1 MPAQPDLSKLSVTQF
16 AERFRGEMIPLS
28 NTFSYFCASVP
39 MSEED
44 LKEYLEEPVA
54 ALPPTIARALPKIS
68 ILLVP
73 YLERGDGHEKRKTA
87 PPAADYVSIER
98 PPEGRLSPYTQLKLG
113 DETVLAFALKDQEV
127 AEYHYRFY
135 HLLATLMADHWS
147 DDVENRYIRVLRD
160 ELSADVHGEVDEP
173 SWRLKQAMRRS
184 QNVRNGKAFR
194 EYARQSFADTLTLY
208 LHGICCDIDV
218 DTGPRQLPSR
228 YLRKRLL
235 LLEECSRRRRVTRCS
250 PNSSKR
256 IKSRFIRVDREIP
269 DLRIQFALR
278 ILDKRVFAWLQ
289 RLLRPDPE
297 QQIGFLLLEGF
308 DLVELLLHHAVI
320 FQLQDGY
327 IFRHAP
333 VLFRRQPDDVDA
345 FIIGKPEVK
354 FRANIGEVQ
363 RRMLAIQFHGGLAGH
378 RGNRR
383 QHPQDGALFVAD
395 DLRFRLLHRLD
406 RFAANVVGAGLGWD
420 AGDLLL
426 RQLLGRAFFGF
437 GLGVGGDLGCAVR

>member
-1 MPAQPDLSKLSVTQF
+1 MPAQLDLSKLSVTQF

-54 ALPPTIARALPKIS
+54 ALPPAIAGALPKIS

-87 PPAADYVSIER
+87 PPGADYVSIER

-135 HLLATLMADHWS
+135 HLLATLMADHWT
-147 DDVENRYIRVLRD
+147 DDVETRYIRILRD

-228 YLRKRLL
+228 NLRKRLM
-235 LLEECSRRRRVTRCS
+235 LLEELF
-250 PNSSKR
+250 P
-256 IKSRFIRVDREIP
+256 P
-269 DLRIQFALR
+269 PQGYA
-278 ILDKRVFAWLQ
+278 VF
-289 RLLRPDPE
+289 PE
-297 QQIGFLLLEGF
+297 QLE
-308 DLVELLLHHAVI
+308 A
-320 FQLQDGY
+320 
-327 IFRHAP
+327 
-333 VLFRRQPDDVDA
+333 
-345 FIIGKPEVK
+345 
-354 FRANIGEVQ
+354 
-363 RRMLAIQFHGGLAGH
+363 
-378 RGNRR
+378 
-383 QHPQDGALFVAD
+383 
-395 DLRFRLLHRLD
+395 
-406 RFAANVVGAGLGWD
+406 
-420 AGDLLL
+420 
-426 RQLLGRAFFGF
+426 
-437 GLGVGGDLGCAVR
+437 

>member
-1 MPAQPDLSKLSVTQF
+1 MPAQLDLSKLSVTQF

-54 ALPPTIARALPKIS
+54 SLPPAIAGALPKIS

-135 HLLATLMADHWS
+135 HLLATLMADHWT
-147 DDVENRYIRVLRD
+147 DDVETRYIRILRD

-228 YLRKRLL
+228 NLRKRLM
-235 LLEECSRRRRVTRCS
+235 LLEELF
-250 PNSSKR
+250 P
-256 IKSRFIRVDREIP
+256 P
-269 DLRIQFALR
+269 PQGYA
-278 ILDKRVFAWLQ
+278 VF
-289 RLLRPDPE
+289 PE
-297 QQIGFLLLEGF
+297 QLE
-308 DLVELLLHHAVI
+308 A
-320 FQLQDGY
+320 
-327 IFRHAP
+327 
-333 VLFRRQPDDVDA
+333 
-345 FIIGKPEVK
+345 
-354 FRANIGEVQ
+354 
-363 RRMLAIQFHGGLAGH
+363 
-378 RGNRR
+378 
-383 QHPQDGALFVAD
+383 
-395 DLRFRLLHRLD
+395 
-406 RFAANVVGAGLGWD
+406 
-420 AGDLLL
+420 
-426 RQLLGRAFFGF
+426 
-437 GLGVGGDLGCAVR
+437 

>member
-1 MPAQPDLSKLSVTQF
+1 MPAQLDLSKLSVTQF

-54 ALPPTIARALPKIS
+54 ALPPAIAGALPKIS

-135 HLLATLMADHWS
+135 HLLATLMADHWA
-147 DDVENRYIRVLRD
+147 DDVETRYIRILRD

-184 QNVRNGKAFR
+184 QNVRSGKAFR

-228 YLRKRLL
+228 NLRKRLM
-235 LLEECSRRRRVTRCS
+235 LLEELF
-250 PNSSKR
+250 P
-256 IKSRFIRVDREIP
+256 P
-269 DLRIQFALR
+269 PQGYA
-278 ILDKRVFAWLQ
+278 VF
-289 RLLRPDPE
+289 PE
-297 QQIGFLLLEGF
+297 QLE
-308 DLVELLLHHAVI
+308 A
-320 FQLQDGY
+320 
-327 IFRHAP
+327 
-333 VLFRRQPDDVDA
+333 
-345 FIIGKPEVK
+345 
-354 FRANIGEVQ
+354 
-363 RRMLAIQFHGGLAGH
+363 
-378 RGNRR
+378 
-383 QHPQDGALFVAD
+383 
-395 DLRFRLLHRLD
+395 
-406 RFAANVVGAGLGWD
+406 
-420 AGDLLL
+420 
-426 RQLLGRAFFGF
+426 
-437 GLGVGGDLGCAVR
+437 